1 MEFWATVL
9 VPFLVGAVTVLLV
22 VLWWVL
28 RARSL
33 SPTSFGVVSERSRRC
48 REPMGFG
55 GHAEG
60 FREWLFAVEE
70 AIRTLKPEDPVG
82 YAASFLEGNARKWLV
97 SSWGSDGR
105 LRPNSW
111 PEFRAQLSR
120 AFAEEDAEEWYRLRL
135 IRTRQSAGA
144 GIEEY
149 ISEFASCCLMVPKLD
164 ELTKVTLFIE
174 GLFDTEIQKEVR
186 RDHPKSLSE
195 AARVARTA
203 SLNAEGSKKVLE
215 EQPRAFAAQRSRPGQ
230 LSRSERLFLFRRGLC
245 FKCRK
250 PGHTAANCPSSRSVS
265 SEAPNGSHQ

>member
-1 MEFWATVL
+1 M
-9 VPFLVGAVTVLLV
+9 
-22 VLWWVL
+22 
-28 RARSL
+28 
-33 SPTSFGVVSERSRRC
+33 
-48 REPMGFG
+48 
-55 GHAEG
+55 
-60 FREWLFAVEE
+60 
-70 AIRTLKPEDPVG
+70 G

-149 ISEFASCCLMVPKLD
+149 ISEFASCCLMVPKQD

-195 AARVARTA
+195 ATRVARTA

-215 EQPRAFAAQRSRPGQ
+215 EQPRVFAARRSRPGQ

-250 PGHTAANCPSSRSVS
+250 SGHIAAKGQFRLRPQTGATSD
-265 SEAPNGSHQ
+265 